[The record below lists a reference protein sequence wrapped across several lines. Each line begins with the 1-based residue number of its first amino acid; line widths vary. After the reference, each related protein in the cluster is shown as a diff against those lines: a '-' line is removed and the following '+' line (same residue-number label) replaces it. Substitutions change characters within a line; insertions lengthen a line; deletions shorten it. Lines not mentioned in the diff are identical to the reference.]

1 MTSSPLGFAG
11 GPLEDVVAS
20 VEVHDPVLELELPLV
35 SGTSDLVKLTNYDL
49 KIIIQYLWL
58 SGTD

>member
-11 GPLEDVVAS
+11 GPLEDIVAS

-35 SGTSDLVKLTNYDL
+35 PGPSDLVELANYDL
-49 KIIIQYLWL
+49 KNWIIL
-58 SGTD
+58 